1 MKRSLVICC
10 LLAIILVAC
19 NRSEEIISTPIS
31 DGESP
36 TAIRDTPQNI
46 TANGILLP
54 NQRLAMSFGTSGF
67 VDAVEVDIGEHVQI
81 GQILAWIDSSEVL
94 LTLSRSEAELAAA
107 QANYDL
113 LVNGIP
119 TEQGAALA
127 ASNLELI
134 SAQQALDAIYQN
146 AGVQASQALQT
157 VVDSQ
162 VAVEDAQRY
171 LDNLSVAA
179 HQTTIDSAYAN
190 MILAKDEMDKAEDDY
205 EPWKNKPE
213 TNVTRA
219 GLLSRFAQVQQ
230 VYNNAVNKYNNL
242 IGDASELDI
251 AQAEADLALAQA
263 QLVSAQA
270 RYEVL
275 VDGPDS
281 KEIALAEAR
290 IALAQAQVSLASNN
304 PTPEQ
309 LALAQAQV
317 DTARANLKIQQ
328 IQKERMTIK
337 APFDGVISAIDIR
350 EGEWVGPGDM
360 AIELLDVTMWRIETK
375 NVGELRIGQVEI
387 GQPVEVIINAFK
399 GKTLSGK
406 VIAISPVAIVQQG
419 DTTYTLSIAL
429 ESTDLNLW
437 PGMTAQVE
445 IQIEHNP

>member
-1 MKRSLVICC
+1 
-10 LLAIILVAC
+10 LVAC
-19 NRSEEIISTPIS
+19 NRSEEITSTPTS
-31 DGESP
+31 GGEIP

-54 NQRLAMSFGTSGF
+54 NQRLAMGFGISGF

-119 TEQGAALA
+119 TEQGVALA

-162 VAVEDAQRY
+162 EAVEDAQRY

-242 IGDASELDI
+242 IGNASELDI

-281 KEIALAEAR
+281 KGIALAEAR

>member
-10 LLAIILVAC
+10 LLAIVLVAC
-19 NRSEEIISTPIS
+19 NRSEEIITTQPS
-31 DGESP
+31 DIE
-36 TAIRDTPQNI
+36 TAATIQETHANI

-54 NQRLAMSFGTSGF
+54 NKQLALSFGASGF
-67 VDAVEVDIGEHVQI
+67 VDAVEVDIGEHVVV

-94 LTLSRSEAELAAA
+94 LALRRSEAELAAA

-119 TEQGAALA
+119 AEQGEAVA
-127 ASNLELI
+127 ASNLELF
-134 SAQQALDAIYQN
+134 SAQQALDDIYHN
-146 AGVQASQALQT
+146 AGIQAAQALQI
-157 VVDSQ
+157 VVNAQ
-162 VAVEDAQRY
+162 EAVENAQRY
-171 LDNLSVAA
+171 LDNIVVAA

-190 MILAKDEMDKAEDDY
+190 MILAKDVMDKAEEDY

-230 VYNNAVNKYNNL
+230 VYNTAVNKYNNL
-242 IGDASELDI
+242 TGEASELDI
-251 AQAEADLALAQA
+251 AKAEADLALAQA

-270 RYEVL
+270 RYEIL
-275 VDGPDS
+275 RDGPDS

-290 IALAQAQVSLASNN
+290 IALAQAQVALASNN

-317 DTARANLKIQQ
+317 DTARANLDIQQ
-328 IQKERMTIK
+328 IHKERMTLK

-350 EGEWVGPGDM
+350 EGEWVGPGDS

-375 NVGELRIGQVEI
+375 NVGELRIGQVDI
-387 GQPVEVIINAFK
+387 GQPVEVTINAFK

-406 VIAISPVAIVQQG
+406 VLAISPVAIVQQG

-429 ESTDLNLW
+429 EPTDLNLW
-437 PGMTAQVE
+437 PGMTARVE